1 VSNILNR
8 WRRDASN
15 VDSQTSLSIS
25 FRTLKKDG
33 PLLSAES
40 RGGSRTRLEIS
51 DGILIYKS
59 VGGLAGKSEI
69 NMTTDIDVADGSW
82 HTVR

>member
-1 VSNILNR
+1 VSNLLNR

-15 VDSQTSLSIS
+15 NEPRASLSIS
-25 FRTLKKDG
+25 FRTLKKEG

-40 RGGSRTRLEIS
+40 RGGTHTRLEIF
-51 DGILIYKS
+51 DGILLYKS
-59 VGGLAGKSEI
+59 LGGLAGKSEI
-69 NMTTDIDVADGSW
+69 NMTTDLDVADGSW